1 MGKYLTFLT
10 IHSNQTSGENL
21 TFRMW
26 DASQGREF
34 ASIGGDYTFEDNA
47 SLGNASTPVLIESDA
62 SVQSI
67 DLNQGWSWISL
78 NVEPVDLSLGSALG
92 GFTPANGD
100 IIKSQIYFSQYYEG
114 AGWQGSLKNLEIGKS
129 YSINA
134 ANTGTMRNTGS
145 PVNITSTVIPV
156 ETGWNWIGYF
166 HQEILNINDALATMP
181 ASAGDRIKSQT
192 EFAEYISST
201 GTWEGSLDRML
212 PGQGYILKSNTGGD
226 LEYPALNK
234 IISQASVLSYMEKP
248 DWAVNAKDYEYSMSF
263 TAVFEFDKQEMRDT
277 SLIISAFVNDDCR
290 GVAKLQYIPELE
302 QYIAFLLVYGNN
314 AEGDT
319 LFFKLYQPEEDL
331 TRQVE
336 ETAIFNSDEINGNL
350 ESPFMFTALPIDDE
364 LVPYSFYLNQNYPN
378 PFNPETTIEYGLP
391 NNEKVKLFIYNIL
404 GQKIKTLVNTDQKAG
419 RYKVTFS
426 GTNPTLPNGVYFY
439 YLKAGSFKTT
449 RKMLILK

>member
-1 MGKYLTFLT
+1 
-10 IHSNQTSGENL
+10 
-21 TFRMW
+21 
-26 DASQGREF
+26 
-34 ASIGGDYTFEDNA
+34 
-47 SLGNASTPVLIESDA
+47 
-62 SVQSI
+62 
-67 DLNQGWSWISL
+67 
-78 NVEPVDLSLGSALG
+78 
-92 GFTPANGD
+92 
-100 IIKSQIYFSQYYEG
+100 
-114 AGWQGSLKNLEIGKS
+114 KS

-263 TAVFEFDKQEMRDT
+263 TAVFEFDEQEMRDT
-277 SLIISAFVNDDCR
+277 SLIISAFVNDTCR
-290 GVAKLQYIPELE
+290 GVSKLQYIPELE
-302 QYIAFLLVYGNN
+302 KYISFLLVYGNN
-314 AEGDT
+314 ADGDT
-319 LFFKLYQPEEDL
+319 LSFKIYQPEEDL

-350 ESPFMFTALPIDDE
+350 ESPFVFTALPIGDE
-364 LVPYSFYLNQNYPN
+364 LVPYTFYLNQNYPN
-378 PFNPETTIEYGLP
+378 PFNPETIIEYGLP
-391 NNEKVKLFIYNIL
+391 HDEKVKLIIYNIL
-404 GQKIKTLVNTDQKAG
+404 GQKIKTLVNTNQKAG
-419 RYKVTFS
+419 RYKITF
-426 GTNPTLPNGVYFY
+426 NAAKPTLPNGVYFY
-439 YLKAGSFKTT
+439 YLKAGDYKRT